1 MWLSSAPRS
10 PSVRLNPETTGAPLN
25 QWRAMASPPSKKLAV
40 ARTERIYEMI
50 AEIQEIPD
58 CKPDFKNAPDSPELA
73 AHAVAIWQLGKQT
86 LANVIEI
93 GRRLTECKRIV
104 GHGNWL
110 PWLDREFG
118 WTDKTAENFINV
130 YKLSGKFENFSNLDL
145 PLSGLYLLAAPST
158 PEAARAEII
167 ERAEKGEKIQVADV
181 NNKIRAARPS
191 RILDNIR
198 KLKLGEESF
207 KKIKGTSLDRAD
219 EKVALIYLNGGAP
232 PGGLTPTV
240 EKLIE
245 DASAGKDV
253 SAIQKSVEISVH
265 KPTKKAMG
273 RIAAREAQ
281 ALALQD
287 VGPNSTGEL
296 ARMQARVDELEN
308 AKRRLELQNIG
319 LRSEIKDAA
328 APADLTPLQLR
339 AQLEKLSLLRFRQE
353 VLPPDWI
360 KPLTDYVISLATP
373 EQLFAT
379 LECKIADKATRKY
392 LHLAHKKICA
402 EAMQ

>member
-1 MWLSSAPRS
+1 
-10 PSVRLNPETTGAPLN
+10 
-25 QWRAMASPPSKKLAV
+25 MASPPSKKLAV

-50 AEIQEIPD
+50 AEIQEIRD

-93 GRRLTECKRIV
+93 GKRLTECKRIV

-167 ERAEKGEKIQVADV
+167 ERAEKGEKIKVADV

-219 EKVALIYLNGGAP
+219 EKIALINLNGGAS

-245 DASAGKDV
+245 AASAGKDV
-253 SAIQKSVEISVH
+253 SAIEKSVEISVH
-265 KPTKKAMG
+265 KPTKKAMA

-287 VGPNSTGEL
+287 VGPNSTGEI
-296 ARMQARVDELEN
+296 ARMQARIDELEN
-308 AKRRLELQNIG
+308 AKRRLESQNIG
-319 LRSEIKDAA
+319 LRSEVEELTTN
-328 APADLTPLQLR
+328 PSTDLTPLQLR
-339 AQLEKLSLLRFRQE
+339 AQIEKLGPLRFRLE

-379 LECKIADKATRKY
+379 LECKISDKATRKY

-402 EAMQ
+402 EAKE